1 MFLHCKGA
9 HISLLLACNIG
20 QMIFKKPQNA
30 LHELFIVILE
40 TLYANSESV
49 EKVNRYVIQTF
60 KNRFQTFKNRY
71 LILRTPR

>member
-1 MFLHCKGA
+1 
-9 HISLLLACNIG
+9 
-20 QMIFKKPQNA
+20 MIFKKPQNA

>member
-1 MFLHCKGA
+1 
-9 HISLLLACNIG
+9 
-20 QMIFKKPQNA
+20 MIFKKPQNA

-60 KNRFQTFKNRY
+60 KNRFGLSK
-71 LILRTPR
+71 IAI

>member
-40 TLYANSESV
+40 SFYAKSESL
-49 EKVNRYVIQTF
+49 KIVNRYAIQTF
-60 KNRFQTFKNRY
+60 KNRFWAFKNRY

>member
-40 TLYANSESV
+40 TLYANSESLRI
-49 EKVNRYVIQTF
+49 VNPYAIQTF

>member
-1 MFLHCKGA
+1 MFLHCKDA

-20 QMIFKKPQNA
+20 QMIFKKLQNA

-40 TLYANSESV
+40 TLYANSESL
-49 EKVNRYVIQTF
+49 KIVNRYVIQTF
-60 KNRFQTFKNRY
+60 KNRFWAFKNRY